1 MTDFARPVISL
12 PSERR
17 NRISRTV
24 MFQTDNPFD
33 RPVAPEVS
41 SRPGNSFPRRNLR
54 RCRQIRRVQAQI
66 NRLIADLSAAPS
78 TAWART
84 CRVLL
89 RSAADLLQSAMQSDP
104 QCQDLPAVTGANSRI
119 R

>member
-12 PSERR
+12 PNEPLSKTSPTEF
-17 NRISRTV
+17 RTEPIL
-24 MFQTDNPFD
+24 DNQM
-33 RPVAPEVS
+33 AS

-66 NRLIADLSAAPS
+66 NRLIADLSAAHS

-84 CRVLL
+84 CRLLL

-104 QCQDLPAVTGANSRI
+104 QCQDSPAVTGANSRI